1 MGLEIIAGEAPDA
14 EVALRGE
21 LDLATAGRLL
31 EIAQTLRAGCDVR
44 LDVSEL
50 HFADSSGIRAM
61 LTVVETM
68 KPGTLILIRPTRSV
82 RRVLELLGVD
92 QGAGIVL
99 TD

>member
-1 MGLEIIAGEAPDA
+1 MGLEITAGAATDSEF
-14 EVALRGE
+14 ALRGE

-31 EIAQTLRAGCDVR
+31 EIAMTLPRGCDVR

-61 LTVVETM
+61 LKVVDSIG
-68 KPGTLILIRPTRSV
+68 PGTLILVRPTRSV
-82 RRVLELLGVD
+82 RRVLELLGID

>member
-1 MGLEIIAGEAPDA
+1 MGLEITAAEAPDTELA
-14 EVALRGE
+14 VRGE

-31 EIAQTLRAGCDVR
+31 EIAQTLRSGCGVR

-61 LTVVETM
+61 LKVVDSIR
-68 KPGTLILIRPTRSV
+68 PGTLILVRPTRSV
-82 RRVLELLGVD
+82 RRVLELLGID

>member
-1 MGLEIIAGEAPDA
+1 MGLEIIAGEVPDA

-50 HFADSSGIRAM
+50 HFADSGGIRAM

-68 KPGTLILIRPTRSV
+68 KPGTLILIWPTRSV